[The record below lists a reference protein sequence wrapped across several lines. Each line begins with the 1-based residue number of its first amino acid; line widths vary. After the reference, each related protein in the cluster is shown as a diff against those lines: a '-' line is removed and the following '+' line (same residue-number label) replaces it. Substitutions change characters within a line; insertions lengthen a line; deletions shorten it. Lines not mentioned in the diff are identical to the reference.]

1 MDHDSIGC
9 ECFEIIPDEN
19 VPPEMPEM
27 TIVQPDRKFDR
38 DHEMSVASVF
48 ISSTPYTQSSSAPA
62 PIKKQKLQ
70 LSSIATVK
78 NPNRKPYSYKDRKY
92 ENAQERREIKK
103 KLFMDLGIVRTNCG
117 IDNEKKNREEA
128 IKRKVTETI
137 VTTYC
142 ELCEQNF
149 SSSKMQLLH
158 RMKNVSLVLTFA
170 NRFEMRPVQARCEN
184 FISLNASTLSRD
196 KTKLFQVTCAM
207 SQCDPNSSTMSV
219 LVDKLAGIK
228 EDELS
233 RLHFAEMP
241 GDVVAEVYAQKLQR
255 TKDKKSQRY
264 AAAGD
269 DAAPVGCCFTSTRRF
284 FHQAEIRNRRFAPHR
299 NAKIGGCL
307 EFTPWKSQSIC

>member
-1 MDHDSIGC
+1 MSDNLSARWHRILEMNRETSEDVVIARSSFDDFSQPTPWRT
-9 ECFEIIPDEN
+9 FEISAGNRSFYVNAGWLAEL
-19 VPPEMPEM
+19 
-27 TIVQPDRKFDR
+27 
-38 DHEMSVASVF
+38 S
-48 ISSTPYTQSSSAPA
+48 PYFAEE
-62 PIKKQKLQ
+62 LY
-70 LSSIATVK
+70 V
-78 NPNRKPYSYKDRKY
+78 RKP
-92 ENAQERREIKK
+92 
-103 KLFMDLGIVRTNCG
+103 
-117 IDNEKKNREEA
+117 
-128 IKRKVTETI
+128 
-137 VTTYC
+137 
-142 ELCEQNF
+142 
-149 SSSKMQLLH
+149 SSKRYVIDQATPEEVLEFLRCITFCPMRKPLTV
-158 RMKNVSLVLTFA
+158 KNVSLVLTFA

-269 DAAPVGCCFTSTRRF
+269 DAAPVGCCFTQWATSLFRRRR
-284 FHQAEIRNRRFAPHR
+284 HRHNNLQEHSSILPPGGDQKQTIRSASER
-299 NAKIGGCL
+299 
-307 EFTPWKSQSIC
+307 